1 MRLQQADKSA
11 LRGRSR
17 YKKGVVLSGKRGGRK
32 SGQTAVLDAKQRKRT
47 KRTNGRNAGLTITS
61 GCFAGLEI
69 SLKKQNTSLG
79 SSVSCDVCLDHA
91 FVADEHA
98 IIHNSNGSYV
108 IEDLNSRHG
117 TTVNGKEIHKHVLK
131 RGDRIIIGTFELRFS
146 C

>member
-1 MRLQQADKSA
+1 M
-11 LRGRSR
+11 
-17 YKKGVVLSGKRGGRK
+17 KGVVVSGRRGGRK

-47 KRTNGRNAGLTITS
+47 RRTNGRNAGLTITN
-61 GCFAGLEI
+61 GCFAGLEM

-79 SSVSCDVCLDHA
+79 SSVSCDICLDHA

-117 TTVNGKEIHKHVLK
+117 MTVNGKEVHRPVLK